1 MKCCTCKLMA
11 FIRHY
16 CKVHARRSSKSAE
29 GFILTE
35 VILGSLLI
43 LFIFTMWFQVMSTC
57 FGYARALQRDS
68 ELGMEAATLR
78 VVMSKYLKNATVR
91 TYTHSDG
98 YDIYAN
104 NKQQMGFVNG
114 SFKRYLK
121 DNQKQSI
128 SLDSL
133 DGERYEVYAKRVS
146 QRPIFQTTNDE
157 ELWYLT
163 WAVVADSDKRLP
175 YRGKRNSNRSVAT
188 AVYPYYQYLDVVQ
201 P

>member
-1 MKCCTCKLMA
+1 
-11 FIRHY
+11 
-16 CKVHARRSSKSAE
+16 
-29 GFILTE
+29 
-35 VILGSLLI
+35 
-43 LFIFTMWFQVMSTC
+43 
-57 FGYARALQRDS
+57 
-68 ELGMEAATLR
+68 
-78 VVMSKYLKNATVR
+78 
-91 TYTHSDG
+91 
-98 YDIYAN
+98 
-104 NKQQMGFVNG
+104 MGFVNG